1 MTKRKAWPAPN
12 LFARYSVA
20 GLADADKIARR
31 PSLACIRHF
40 VREAAKA
47 KADAA
52 ARLADQKWMRDA
64 SDMAQSWTRD
74 TASRSIHAIARKALE
89 YARMRAFL
97 TVSPERAGSYAPAGW
112 PIDRPARDQWQAL
125 NPPPARD
132 YDSLIGR
139 ASRAAGWP

>member
-1 MTKRKAWPAPN
+1 MTKRKTRPAPN
-12 LFARYSVA
+12 PFHRYSVA

-40 VREAAKA
+40 VRQAAQA
-47 KADAA
+47 KADAI
-52 ARLADQKWMRDA
+52 ARLADQAWMRKA
-64 SDMAQSWTRD
+64 SSMAQSWTREA
-74 TASRSIHAIARKALE
+74 ASMSIHAAARKALE
-89 YARMRAFL
+89 YARMRAHL